1 MHKLSQSLY
10 KSWPVF
16 QALRNLLSICKK
28 LRREKI
34 PSKNRWKPFHQ
45 FNVILMAALRC
56 QSIFFRFWSAYIAGT
71 KTQISDIELQKSK
84 WWPRLVFWP
93 ANTVTDTWVFP
104 SHCFRFPFLFLPLHC
119 LSQRQRVEVED
130 RKTKGEQRTR
140 NWTGI
145 KPSINVYC
153 QWNSISLIFLYSV
166 WNTKGSF
173 NNFDCITCCWNVVS
187 K

>member
-119 LSQRQRVEVED
+119 LSQRQRVEVGEMGITSTEPKMSVIEGTCKN
-130 RKTKGEQRTR
+130 RSAPSSHFRSCLTQKNSKTYTR
-140 NWTGI
+140 FHDMNI
-145 KPSINVYC
+145 
-153 QWNSISLIFLYSV
+153 
-166 WNTKGSF
+166 
-173 NNFDCITCCWNVVS
+173 
-187 K
+187 